1 MIKIKNSR
9 TMQGQQQQIA
19 QHSAVVPPASSPTL
33 EEDFPSGGGGG
44 DGVRVVLAARR
55 SCRLLE
61 AAGDERITIWPAI
74 GERKWWEMANLASG
88 E

>member
-1 MIKIKNSR
+1 
-9 TMQGQQQQIA
+9 MQGQQQQIA

-33 EEDFPSGGGGG
+33 EEDFRSGGRGGGG
-44 DGVRVVLAARR
+44 VRVPAAMR

-61 AAGDERITIWPAI
+61 GTGDERITIWPAI
-74 GERKWWEMANLASG
+74 GERKWRKMVNLASG